1 MEKIRI
7 AIVGAGGMADYH
19 YKGFTNAGANVVA
32 ICDQNFERAES
43 YAEKNGIPSCY
54 SSLTE
59 LLRKSSN
66 SIDAVSIITPNKF
79 HCPLVL
85 EALQAGKHVYCEKP
99 PALNAH
105 EMAEMK
111 KHAEE
116 RNLCLMFDFNNRARP
131 ESQAMMEYIR
141 SGEVGKINS
150 AQAMWIRRAG
160 IPGFGGWFT
169 NKSLSGGG
177 PVVDLPHMM
186 DLALYFMG
194 YPEVRSVLAT
204 TYDTFMDNPNFKGP
218 WGIADNENGVCDVE
232 SAMHAF
238 ITFTNGA
245 CLSLRS
251 SWAEMNEREVVSVTF
266 QGEKAGGKVE
276 RLFGVDGFDETSI
289 DSSCLFTFEHGNM
302 VDRIIKH
309 RKDETMGRVRNA
321 ENFVNVLFGR
331 EDPFNTPSEALVL
344 MKIIDAIYT
353 SATSHMAVEF

>member
-116 RNLCLMFDFNNRARP
+116 RKADKIESPHASTASILRKKNVNIFYLRYCINIQSGRA
-131 ESQAMMEYIR
+131 QQQHADD
-141 SGEVGKINS
+141 S
-150 AQAMWIRRAG
+150 AR
-160 IPGFGGWFT
+160 
-169 NKSLSGGG
+169 
-177 PVVDLPHMM
+177 
-186 DLALYFMG
+186 
-194 YPEVRSVLAT
+194 
-204 TYDTFMDNPNFKGP
+204 
-218 WGIADNENGVCDVE
+218 
-232 SAMHAF
+232 
-238 ITFTNGA
+238 
-245 CLSLRS
+245 
-251 SWAEMNEREVVSVTF
+251 
-266 QGEKAGGKVE
+266 
-276 RLFGVDGFDETSI
+276 
-289 DSSCLFTFEHGNM
+289 
-302 VDRIIKH
+302 
-309 RKDETMGRVRNA
+309 
-321 ENFVNVLFGR
+321 
-331 EDPFNTPSEALVL
+331 
-344 MKIIDAIYT
+344 
-353 SATSHMAVEF
+353 

>member
-1 MEKIRI
+1 
-7 AIVGAGGMADYH
+7 
-19 YKGFTNAGANVVA
+19 
-32 ICDQNFERAES
+32 
-43 YAEKNGIPSCY
+43 
-54 SSLTE
+54 
-59 LLRKSSN
+59 
-66 SIDAVSIITPNKF
+66 
-79 HCPLVL
+79 
-85 EALQAGKHVYCEKP
+85 
-99 PALNAH
+99 
-105 EMAEMK
+105 
-111 KHAEE
+111 
-116 RNLCLMFDFNNRARP
+116 
-131 ESQAMMEYIR
+131 
-141 SGEVGKINS
+141 
-150 AQAMWIRRAG
+150 
-160 IPGFGGWFT
+160 
-169 NKSLSGGG
+169 
-177 PVVDLPHMM
+177 
-186 DLALYFMG
+186 
-194 YPEVRSVLAT
+194 
-204 TYDTFMDNPNFKGP
+204 
-218 WGIADNENGVCDVE
+218 
-232 SAMHAF
+232 MHAF

>member
-186 DLALYFMG
+186 DLALYIILIS
-194 YPEVRSVLAT
+194 RVL
-204 TYDTFMDNPNFKGP
+204 
-218 WGIADNENGVCDVE
+218 
-232 SAMHAF
+232 
-238 ITFTNGA
+238 
-245 CLSLRS
+245 
-251 SWAEMNEREVVSVTF
+251 
-266 QGEKAGGKVE
+266 GE
-276 RLFGVDGFDETSI
+276 
-289 DSSCLFTFEHGNM
+289 
-302 VDRIIKH
+302 
-309 RKDETMGRVRNA
+309 
-321 ENFVNVLFGR
+321 
-331 EDPFNTPSEALVL
+331 
-344 MKIIDAIYT
+344 
-353 SATSHMAVEF
+353 